1 MSQFKASIGRDVPK
15 AGDTRVVFSIRTARG
30 IRMELDGTFTE
41 DVVLAAWKAMHE
53 DMAKRASSV
62 ASKEGGA

>member
-15 AGDTRVVFSIRTARG
+15 TGDTRVVFSIRTARG
-30 IRMELDGTFTE
+30 TRMELDGTFTE

-62 ASKEGGA
+62 ASKEAGV

>member
-1 MSQFKASIGRDVPK
+1 MSQFKASIGRDIPK

-30 IRMELDGTFTE
+30 TRMELDGTFTE

-53 DMAKRASSV
+53 DMAKRASSD
-62 ASKEGGA
+62 KEGS